1 MVGDIVLTPF
11 PFTDLSQSKI
21 RPAAVLTEVGMDDW
35 ILCEITTST
44 RVRIR
49 EIAIDTGDMRTGS
62 LRVGSRARTDRI
74 ATLNESLFLRTIGRL
89 NDPKLTE
96 ILTAVRSLF

>member
-11 PFTDLSQSKI
+11 PFTDLSQSKV
-21 RPAAVLTEVGMDDW
+21 RPAVVLANVGMSDW

-44 RVRIR
+44 RLRFRV
-49 EIAIDTGDMRTGS
+49 IDIGLGDMRIGS

-89 NDPKLTE
+89 NDPKFDE
-96 ILTAVRSLF
+96 ILAAVRGLF